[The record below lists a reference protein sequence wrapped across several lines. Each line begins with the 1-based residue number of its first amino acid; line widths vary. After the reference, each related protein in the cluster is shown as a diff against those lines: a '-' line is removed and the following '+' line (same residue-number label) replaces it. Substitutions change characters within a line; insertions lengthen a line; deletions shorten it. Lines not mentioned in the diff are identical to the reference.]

1 MAARLTARD
10 MQLRAITE
18 RDWQAKVQ
26 VMLTAFGWMFYHAP
40 DNKPGMNG
48 RIQNIRAG
56 FPDLVAVRG
65 KRILYIE
72 LKKEIGKTTPEQDL
86 WLGKLRDAGA
96 EAYVWRPS
104 DSPRVAEVLR
114 QEFAA

>member
-10 MQLRAITE
+10 IQLRAITE

-26 VMLTAFGWMFYHAP
+26 IMLTAYGWLWYHAP
-40 DNKPGMNG
+40 DNRPGANG
-48 RIQNIRAG
+48 RVQAIKAG

-65 KRILYIE
+65 ARILYIE
-72 LKKEIGKTTPEQDL
+72 LKKEIGKTTPEQDV
-86 WLGKLRDAGA
+86 WHWKLREAGA
-96 EAYVWRPS
+96 EVYVWRPS
-104 DSPRVAEVLR
+104 DSTRVAEVLR